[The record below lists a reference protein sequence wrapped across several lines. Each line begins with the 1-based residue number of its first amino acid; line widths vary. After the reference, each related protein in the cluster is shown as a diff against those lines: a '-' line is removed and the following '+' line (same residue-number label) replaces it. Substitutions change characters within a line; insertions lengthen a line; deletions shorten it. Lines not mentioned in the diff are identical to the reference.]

1 MKSIFLLLL
10 PAIVLCSCHTQK
22 QEDESAH
29 AVTLKGDVIHIGSES
44 PVLSKL
50 TKETVKREPYRM
62 EFTTSGVVQAIPSN
76 YAEVASPVSGRIT
89 KSFVRLGQKVAPGSP
104 IFEISAPAVYEAGK
118 SYYQA
123 RQEMELALKS
133 LNREKDLM
141 KNKVGVQKELEEAEV
156 NYELKKKDYENM
168 VAALKVFQIN
178 PDEMKDYENMVA
190 ALKVFQINP
199 DEMALGQPLIVRS
212 PIAGEVVKDRIVI
225 GQYMKED
232 AEPVAVIADLSKVW
246 VVAHVKEKDL
256 SLIQA
261 LDEVEIRLVAM
272 PDKPISGKI
281 YHISEMLDPDTRS
294 VEVLIECDNST
305 RLMKPEMYGTVKLSD
320 REAEVI
326 RIPTSAILQEEENM
340 YVLVELGNNDYR
352 KQKIETGLTEDG
364 KTVVLSGLNVG
375 DEIVATGAF
384 YLLDAR

>member
-29 AVTLKGDVIHIGSES
+29 AVTLKGDIIHIGSES

-178 PDEMKDYENMVA
+178 PDEM
-190 ALKVFQINP
+190 
-199 DEMALGQPLIVRS
+199 ALGQPLIVRS

-256 SLIQA
+256 SLIQ
-261 LDEVEIRLVAM
+261 
-272 PDKPISGKI
+272 GKI

-352 KQKIETGLTEDG
+352 KQKIETGHTEDG

-375 DEIVATGAF
+375 DEIVVTGAF

>member
-1 MKSIFLLLL
+1 
-10 PAIVLCSCHTQK
+10 
-22 QEDESAH
+22 
-29 AVTLKGDVIHIGSES
+29 
-44 PVLSKL
+44 
-50 TKETVKREPYRM
+50 
-62 EFTTSGVVQAIPSN
+62 
-76 YAEVASPVSGRIT
+76 
-89 KSFVRLGQKVAPGSP
+89 
-104 IFEISAPAVYEAGK
+104 
-118 SYYQA
+118 
-123 RQEMELALKS
+123 
-133 LNREKDLM
+133 
-141 KNKVGVQKELEEAEV
+141 
-156 NYELKKKDYENM
+156 
-168 VAALKVFQIN
+168 
-178 PDEMKDYENMVA
+178 
-190 ALKVFQINP
+190 
-199 DEMALGQPLIVRS
+199 
-212 PIAGEVVKDRIVI
+212 
-225 GQYMKED
+225 MKED

-352 KQKIETGLTEDG
+352 KQRSRPALLKMARRWFYPA
-364 KTVVLSGLNVG
+364 LNVG

-384 YLLDAR
+384 YLFDAR

>member
-29 AVTLKGDVIHIGSES
+29 AVTLKGDIIHIGSES

-178 PDEMKDYENMVA
+178 PDEM
-190 ALKVFQINP
+190 
-199 DEMALGQPLIVRS
+199 ALGQPLIVRS

-232 AEPVAVIADLSKVW
+232 AEPVAVIADLRKVW

-256 SLIQA
+256 SLI
-261 LDEVEIRLVAM
+261 
-272 PDKPISGKI
+272 
-281 YHISEMLDPDTRS
+281 
-294 VEVLIECDNST
+294 
-305 RLMKPEMYGTVKLSD
+305 
-320 REAEVI
+320 
-326 RIPTSAILQEEENM
+326 
-340 YVLVELGNNDYR
+340 
-352 KQKIETGLTEDG
+352 
-364 KTVVLSGLNVG
+364 
-375 DEIVATGAF
+375 
-384 YLLDAR
+384 

>member
-29 AVTLKGDVIHIGSES
+29 AVTLKGDIIHIGSES

-178 PDEMKDYENMVA
+178 PDEM
-190 ALKVFQINP
+190 
-199 DEMALGQPLIVRS
+199 ALGQPLIVRS

-256 SLIQA
+256 KNNLSYTLIT
-261 LDEVEIRLVAM
+261 
-272 PDKPISGKI
+272 KI
-281 YHISEMLDPDTRS
+281 
-294 VEVLIECDNST
+294 
-305 RLMKPEMYGTVKLSD
+305 LMGTIGCVPAYD
-320 REAEVI
+320 RYFIAGI
-326 RIPTSAILQEEENM
+326 KN
-340 YVLVELGNNDYR
+340 
-352 KQKIETGLTEDG
+352 QK
-364 KTVVLSGLNVG
+364 
-375 DEIVATGAF
+375 VATGSYNIKSILQLADF
-384 YLLDAR
+384 YERNESRLEPVRENMTVYDLPYPQMKMIDMGFWQIGFDLDTNKEINVAH

>member
-1 MKSIFLLLL
+1 M
-10 PAIVLCSCHTQK
+10 
-22 QEDESAH
+22 
-29 AVTLKGDVIHIGSES
+29 
-44 PVLSKL
+44 
-50 TKETVKREPYRM
+50 
-62 EFTTSGVVQAIPSN
+62 
-76 YAEVASPVSGRIT
+76 ASPVSGRIT

-178 PDEMKDYENMVA
+178 PDEM
-190 ALKVFQINP
+190 
-199 DEMALGQPLIVRS
+199 ALGQPLIVRS
-212 PIAGEVVKDRIVI
+212 PISGEVVKDRIVI

-256 SLIQA
+256 SLIQT

-294 VEVLIECDNST
+294 VEVLIECDNTT

>member
-1 MKSIFLLLL
+1 MKSIYLLLL

-22 QEDESAH
+22 REDESAR
-29 AVTLKGDVIHIGSES
+29 AVALKGGVMHIGAES
-44 PVLSKL
+44 PILSKL
-50 TKETVKREPYRM
+50 TKETVRREPYRM
-62 EFTTSGVVQAIPSN
+62 EFTTSGVVRAIPSN
-76 YAEVASPVSGRIT
+76 YAEVASPVSGRVT
-89 KSFVRLGQKVAPGSP
+89 RSFVRLGQKVAPGSP

-118 SYYQA
+118 SYFQA

-141 KNKVGVQKELEEAEV
+141 RNKVGVQKELEEAEV

-168 VAALKVFQIN
+168 VAALKVFQID
-178 PDEMKDYENMVA
+178 PDEMV
-190 ALKVFQINP
+190 
-199 DEMALGQPLIVRS
+199 LGQPLVIRS

-225 GQYMKED
+225 GQYMKDD
-232 AEPVAVIADLSKVW
+232 AEPVAVIANLGKVW

-256 SLIQA
+256 GLIRA
-261 LDEVEIRLVAM
+261 LDKVEVRLVAM
-272 PDKPISGKI
+272 PDQPIPGTV

-294 VEVLIECDNST
+294 VEVLIECDNT
-305 RLMKPEMYGTVKLSD
+305 ARLMKPEMYGTVRLSD
-320 REAEVI
+320 REEELI
-326 RIPTSAILQEEENM
+326 RIPTSAILQDEESM
-340 YVLVELGNNDYR
+340 YVWVDLGNNDYR
-352 KQKIETGLTEDG
+352 KQKIETGLTENG

>member
-29 AVTLKGDVIHIGSES
+29 AVTLKGDIIHIGSES

-178 PDEMKDYENMVA
+178 PDEM
-190 ALKVFQINP
+190 
-199 DEMALGQPLIVRS
+199 ALGQPLIVRS

-246 VVAHVKEKDL
+246 
-256 SLIQA
+256 
-261 LDEVEIRLVAM
+261 VEIRLVAM

-352 KQKIETGLTEDG
+352 KQKIETGHTEDG

-375 DEIVATGAF
+375 DEIVVTGAF